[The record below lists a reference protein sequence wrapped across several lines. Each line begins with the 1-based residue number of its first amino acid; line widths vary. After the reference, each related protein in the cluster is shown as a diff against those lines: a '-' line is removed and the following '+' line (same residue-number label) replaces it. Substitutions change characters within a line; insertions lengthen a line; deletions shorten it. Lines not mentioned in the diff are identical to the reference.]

1 VGQKSVE
8 VGESLA
14 EALPPQPLAH
24 DVPEP
29 RASRRLRRANPE
41 AGNALARG
49 RRERWG
55 RHHGGAGVMSYASQV
70 TEHPPVHVLLS
81 TVPPAHRLQGV
92 LQQRRR
98 TPLVRLK
105 CAAGQRRYWLR
116 REDHQAEAR
125 QVVLVDGGGGI
136 QLVRAEV
143 ERIHGRPAA
152 RAQDID
158 SRRAACVPRRAR
170 MWRARAYIRSEARTQ
185 LTGEWKL
192 LHCNKSRC
200 QTGAT
205 RAACLTDRRANAM
218 HVESVGQF

>member
-1 VGQKSVE
+1 ME

-41 AGNALARG
+41 AGSALVRG

-92 LQQRRR
+92 LQQGRR

-105 CAAGQRRYWLR
+105 CAARQRRHWLR

-125 QVVLVDGGGGI
+125 QVVLVDGGGI

-170 MWRARAYIRSEARTQ
+170 MVARPRLYTFRGT
-185 LTGEWKL
+185 
-192 LHCNKSRC
+192 N
-200 QTGAT
+200 
-205 RAACLTDRRANAM
+205 AADRR
-218 HVESVGQF
+218 VEASALQQVKVSNWRYARGLFDRSARERDAR